1 MASFMDTE
9 GSVVKE
15 INIQRK
21 SINGSQVS
29 AVLAVSYRFVFKFYL
44 RCNPL
49 PSLPLSSV
57 NTSLSILA
65 IFRVSFSKI
74 QPLSWGLL

>member
-15 INIQRK
+15 MNIQRK

-29 AVLAVSYRFVFKFYL
+29 GVLAVSYRCVLKFFTC
-44 RCNPL
+44 CNPL
-49 PSLPLSSV
+49 PSLPLLSVLSSQ
-57 NTSLSILA
+57 SILSIC
-65 IFRVSFSKI
+65 RVPFYKI
-74 QPLSWGLL
+74 QP

>member
-15 INIQRK
+15 TNIQRK

-29 AVLAVSYRFVFKFYL
+29 DVLLAVCYRFVLRFYAC
-44 RCNPL
+44 CNPL
-49 PSLPLSSV
+49 SSLLLVSV
-57 NTSLSILA
+57 LTS
-65 IFRVSFSKI
+65 
-74 QPLSWGLL
+74 